1 MRVHFVKRLKPT
13 SNSNKGLKWCVE
25 YNSNGGLKCEVQI
38 IKYWIGMFVTTIQNI
53 LYNIHA

>member
-1 MRVHFVKRLKPT
+1 MVHFVERLKPT
-13 SNSNKGLKWCVE
+13 SNSNEGLKCVE
-25 YNSNGGLKCEVQI
+25 YNSNKGLKCEIQI

>member
-13 SNSNKGLKWCVE
+13 SNSNEGLKCVE

>member
-1 MRVHFVKRLKPT
+1 MRVHFVKRLKP
-13 SNSNKGLKWCVE
+13 NKGLKWCVE
-25 YNSNGGLKCEVQI
+25 YNSNGGLKCEIQI